1 MNDNNQENSNANN
14 EIEQNEI
21 LDENKENQSLQLSR
35 SAQYSISQYGYG
47 SQKRI
52 KPGFYRAMKE
62 VFNNNINEIL
72 DFLDLYDLCYMRALN
87 RNFLF
92 IIHEYYKQRLKF
104 EINLITNFQDQ
115 NKEKTAIYMKNIDS
129 QIPISTKNWL
139 DFDLIS
145 VTQKL
150 KILDRNIL
158 TKLRAIKSIG
168 KLSDVIYA
176 PFCIIFG
183 YNKNANSFT
192 KNDTWKKT
200 AGKILSDSNLIIK
213 ITNLDLE
220 NMIDSEILEAFVFLN
235 LPECDVDII
244 KKFSSDFAKLIIWCQ
259 AVVSYHILIHPYTFR
274 NENSAITL
282 GNEVCDFAKTMNYLI
297 NRFYKFKRLLYN
309 LNVIKIPLAD
319 YVFNL
324 QHNREIPQEKE
335 NYIYYLN
342 EENIGNILSYLP
354 YLDSYK
360 FMNVSKKFFA
370 GFKCG
375 IDLIIGDIL
384 KEIYFFKLQSYIKS
398 SKRIP
403 IIYSNNIFSK
413 YFLMLEDI
421 LDSKCNENGQTFIP
435 FMTKEQINDLKNI
448 KINNRITNTI
458 AKIFCIIC
466 DIKPKKKI
474 DLKGDVQILYLSQI
488 RLLATN
494 GSLLKIMRNLNKL
507 YFNQNKVKTINNEL
521 EPFLSVERL
530 DEVKKINHGLYQLLI
545 WEIYILEYLRIFNI
559 FDFCNVD
566 YIKNRFEKDEI
577 ELIKYY
583 IQLMD
588 YLKYNLKIKYYF
600 SQRNKNTNPSFE
612 FAKLVE
618 QLKNYLIRQNMTDR
632 ADLIFETTN
641 LSQAKIGSVYF
652 ESKDLI
658 PNSAKPALYERIMT
672 EIISCQEK
680 DDIEF
685 LSLEDEQTDN
695 FNQPITEKDND
706 KNINLQGN
714 NNINTNNTNNNNN
727 NINNINLLN
736 SQSSSHKILKSIR
749 NPISVN
755 SNPMFNN
762 NTEDKINFLNMDNE
776 LYIKNILFYLDINSL
791 PKFALICHKAN
802 DCVKTHI
809 FIRLYFL
816 NREKRM
822 IEQES
827 SEIIQQIDFKR
838 QLYYNE
844 YEIQIPNKLHAFS
857 LMNQIT
863 SDDIMELKQ
872 CFKKYNKTYENM
884 IKPLL
889 LLLGE
894 KPKSIIQPDGNK
906 LISYFD
912 TAKKVLYQKN
922 FIKRIRDLELE
933 TIPVE
938 KFQLVDK
945 SLQNN
950 IFSPE
955 RLKQLSPCF
964 NHLIN
969 WLMGVMEFHRVIRKF
984 SLNSFDFDI
993 LDNEEQRF
1001 CDEMDNII
1009 LLYYKLLRYATKHC
1023 KRYEKYAQEIMSE
1036 MNIPFN

>member
-1 MNDNNQENSNANN
+1 MIPILNERFPDISKKSLNTFFKQKCIKTKHDLKKKNFWLVKEEVLNLIGSNSNIKLDELKEEHLKEFEEKEIKRLK
-14 EIEQNEI
+14 EIEKTREI
-21 LDENKENQSLQLSR
+21 NNLNKEEQN
-35 SAQYSISQYGYG
+35 
-47 SQKRI
+47 
-52 KPGFYRAMKE
+52 
-62 VFNNNINEIL
+62 NNNINI
-72 DFLDLYDLCYMRALN
+72 
-87 RNFLF
+87 
-92 IIHEYYKQRLKF
+92 
-104 EINLITNFQDQ
+104 
-115 NKEKTAIYMKNIDS
+115 
-129 QIPISTKNWL
+129 
-139 DFDLIS
+139 
-145 VTQKL
+145 
-150 KILDRNIL
+150 
-158 TKLRAIKSIG
+158 
-168 KLSDVIYA
+168 
-176 PFCIIFG
+176 
-183 YNKNANSFT
+183 
-192 KNDTWKKT
+192 
-200 AGKILSDSNLIIK
+200 
-213 ITNLDLE
+213 
-220 NMIDSEILEAFVFLN
+220 
-235 LPECDVDII
+235 
-244 KKFSSDFAKLIIWCQ
+244 
-259 AVVSYHILIHPYTFR
+259 
-274 NENSAITL
+274 
-282 GNEVCDFAKTMNYLI
+282 
-297 NRFYKFKRLLYN
+297 
-309 LNVIKIPLAD
+309 
-319 YVFNL
+319 
-324 QHNREIPQEKE
+324 
-335 NYIYYLN
+335 
-342 EENIGNILSYLP
+342 
-354 YLDSYK
+354 
-360 FMNVSKKFFA
+360 
-370 GFKCG
+370 
-375 IDLIIGDIL
+375 
-384 KEIYFFKLQSYIKS
+384 
-398 SKRIP
+398 
-403 IIYSNNIFSK
+403 
-413 YFLMLEDI
+413 
-421 LDSKCNENGQTFIP
+421 
-435 FMTKEQINDLKNI
+435 
-448 KINNRITNTI
+448 
-458 AKIFCIIC
+458 
-466 DIKPKKKI
+466 
-474 DLKGDVQILYLSQI
+474 
-488 RLLATN
+488 
-494 GSLLKIMRNLNKL
+494 
-507 YFNQNKVKTINNEL
+507 
-521 EPFLSVERL
+521 
-530 DEVKKINHGLYQLLI
+530 
-545 WEIYILEYLRIFNI
+545 
-559 FDFCNVD
+559 
-566 YIKNRFEKDEI
+566 
-577 ELIKYY
+577 
-583 IQLMD
+583 
-588 YLKYNLKIKYYF
+588 
-600 SQRNKNTNPSFE
+600 
-612 FAKLVE
+612 
-618 QLKNYLIRQNMTDR
+618 
-632 ADLIFETTN
+632 
-641 LSQAKIGSVYF
+641 
-652 ESKDLI
+652 
-658 PNSAKPALYERIMT
+658 
-672 EIISCQEK
+672 
-680 DDIEF
+680 
-685 LSLEDEQTDN
+685 
-695 FNQPITEKDND
+695 
-706 KNINLQGN
+706 NIN
-714 NNINTNNTNNNNN
+714 IN
-727 NINNINLLN
+727 NINNINPLN

-984 SLNSFDFDI
+984 SLNSFDFEI